1 MPAPLF
7 AVSQSAYFSASSI
20 SAMTNLNRQ
29 ISIASRFCLVLL
41 LCLFLSAPVHG
52 QEAQRQRDSDDQHY
66 PLGEN
71 SHQHQEWQEP
81 QDRQEQQKQQEPPE
95 QQEPHMQ
102 QDRQEQK
109 SPVDPQIW
117 QDPQEQ
123 TVSSPQQEQNVSAP
137 QQESNEQPIY
147 KYVGNL
153 FSLKFHRPSCKFARV
168 MWRQH
173 VIRFQYRKQAIDA
186 GQKPCRYCL
195 PPNWKSVE
203 AKILGTE
210 SMLATPA
217 KRTTERPQFEGI
229 EIDEQA
235 RETGDL
241 LHPLPVNTEID
252 ESKGMKAQEL
262 PSLTEANR
270 SGAGADP
277 IDSEATKK

>member
-1 MPAPLF
+1 
-7 AVSQSAYFSASSI
+7 
-20 SAMTNLNRQ
+20 MTNLNTPV
-29 ISIASRFCLVLL
+29 SIASRFCLVFLL
-41 LCLFLSAPVHG
+41 WLFLAAPVQG
-52 QEAQRQRDSDDQHY
+52 QEAQGQQDSDDRHDL
-66 PLGEN
+66 LGQD
-71 SHQHQEWQEP
+71 SP
-81 QDRQEQQKQQEPPE
+81 Q
-95 QQEPHMQ
+95 QQEPHV
-102 QDRQEQK
+102 R
-109 SPVDPQIW
+109 

-123 TVSSPQQEQNVSAP
+123 NVSSPHEKNVSALP
-137 QQESNEQPIY
+137 QESNEQPIY

-217 KRTTERPQFEGI
+217 KKTTERPRFEGI

-235 RETGDL
+235 QETADL
-241 LHPLPVNTEID
+241 LHPPQANAELG

-262 PSLTEANR
+262 PSLNQAADQPAFRKESNR
-270 SGAGADP
+270 R
-277 IDSEATKK
+277 